1 MELEGAVGGRR
12 CVSENLLSGE
22 PDSKNVRLYR
32 QNSSSMNE
40 QDCVQLKLFLQG
52 RHSLPTL
59 NMEGSPAFE
68 KFLEFLGKGSCEDIR
83 PRFTSQD

>member
-1 MELEGAVGGRR
+1 MELRGAVGGV

-32 QNSSSMNE
+32 QNNSSMNE
-40 QDCVQLKLFLQG
+40 QDSVQLKLFLQG

-68 KFLEFLGKGSCEDIR
+68 NFLESLGKGSCEDIR
-83 PRFTSQD
+83 PRFMSQD